1 MWYTKGMEELNVKTV
16 KAQKAVNV
24 FKIISAVI
32 YGLITLFLLITFFD
46 TVFSNSENK
55 GLSLAVYL
63 AIILIAVGG
72 IAYVVN
78 MAVTLIGFII
88 TAVNIKNG
96 IKKSN
101 LVYFLIFTVLPI
113 FTEAILILI
122 CIIYKNSLP

>member
-1 MWYTKGMEELNVKTV
+1 MEELNVKTV

>member
-1 MWYTKGMEELNVKTV
+1 MEELNVKAV

-32 YGLITLFLLITFFD
+32 YGLITVFLLITFFD

-63 AIILIAVGG
+63 AIILIAIGG
-72 IAYVVN
+72 IAYAVN

-88 TAVNIKNG
+88 TALNIKNG

>member
-1 MWYTKGMEELNVKTV
+1 VWYTKGMEELNVKTV